1 MRILILADEV
11 FASRERALVTRLE
24 VGIAD
29 EGVRVVHAVPE
40 RAAASLPGEVYSQ
53 ALTYSDGGLLISRA
67 VRVRKIVQELSDTR
81 AAEDERAVDIVHVFG
96 GAAWSLGI
104 ELARQTGAGLALEVW
119 RAGLVSRARTL
130 RVTGQL
136 PPVFF
141 SPDPAIER
149 LLLTEDQGIAVRA
162 TPWGVHTP
170 EECRPILRAGRAPT
184 AMVVGGGRDLQAF
197 GAALRGL
204 AAAAREYPD
213 LMIFMDPLP
222 SRATPIARMARDLGL
237 RRHLSMIEGLENRR
251 DLLLQGDLLIQPES
265 GGEQRS
271 IVLDAMATGLAVV
284 AAEDPLISTLIDG
297 VTARLVRRNDPGG
310 WGAAL
315 KGILED
321 PEQTRRLVGSA
332 RQWVRQHRRASD
344 HVRAVLDAYAWMTSK
359 GSIPFPAQA
368 V

>member
-1 MRILILADEV
+1 MRVLILADEV

-24 VGIAD
+24 VGFAD
-29 EGVRVVHAVPE
+29 EGVRVLHAVPE
-40 RAAASLPGEVYSQ
+40 RAAATMPSEVHSQ
-53 ALTYSDGGLLISRA
+53 ALTYAEGGLLISRA
-67 VRVRKIVQELSDTR
+67 VRVRKLIQEINTLRSS
-81 AAEDERAVDIVHVFG
+81 EEERAVDIVHVFG

-104 ELARQTGAGLALEVW
+104 EVARQIGAGLALDVW

-149 LLLTEDQGIAVRA
+149 LLLAEDPGIAVRS

-170 EECRPILRAGRAPT
+170 DEARPILRAGRAPT

-204 AAAAREYPD
+204 AVAAKAHPD

-222 SRATPIARMARDLGL
+222 SRATPIARLARDLGL

-271 IVLDAMATGLAVV
+271 IVLDAMASGLVVV
-284 AAEDPLISTLIDG
+284 AAQDPLISTLIDG
-297 VTARLVRRNDPGG
+297 VTAYLVKRADAGA

-315 KGILED
+315 RGVLER
-321 PEQTRRLVGSA
+321 PELARSLVTSA

-344 HVRAVLDAYAWMTSK
+344 HVRTVLEAYAWMTSK
-359 GSIPFPAQA
+359 ASIPFPAQA